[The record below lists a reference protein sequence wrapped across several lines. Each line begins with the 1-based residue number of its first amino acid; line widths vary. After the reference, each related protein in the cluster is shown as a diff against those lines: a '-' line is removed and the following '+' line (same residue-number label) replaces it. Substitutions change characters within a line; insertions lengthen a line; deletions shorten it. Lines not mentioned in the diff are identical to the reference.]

1 MSRPTMQELLAKQ
14 KEIAEKF
21 NAQQIEQDKLRQ
33 EFEKITAVIA
43 DRQAGEAEIA
53 ANVAAETSPVP
64 EVTPASVDPAPGTD
78 VVTVERGTQL
88 CLLKVIKEK
97 QMPTK
102 MAK

>member
-14 KEIAEKF
+14 KELAEKF
-21 NAQQIEQDKLRQ
+21 NAQQVEQDKLRQ
-33 EFEKITAVIA
+33 EYEKVTAVIQ
-43 DRQAGEAEIA
+43 DRQAGMVEAA
-53 ANVAAETSPVP
+53 P
-64 EVTPASVDPAPGTD
+64 EVTPASVDPAPGAD
-78 VVTVERGTQL
+78 VVSVERGTQL

>member
-21 NAQQIEQDKLRQ
+21 NAQQVEQDKLRQ

-53 ANVAAETSPVP
+53 ATVAAETCPAP
-64 EVTPASVDPAPGTD
+64 EVTPASVDPAPGAD
-78 VVTVERGTQL
+78 AVTVERGTQL

-97 QMPTK
+97 QMPTRMVK
-102 MAK
+102 

>member
-14 KEIAEKF
+14 KEIADKF

-53 ANVAAETSPVP
+53 ANVAAETCPAP

-78 VVTVERGTQL
+78 AVTVERGTQL
-88 CLLKVIKEK
+88 CLSKVIKEK
-97 QMPTK
+97 QMPTR

>member
-1 MSRPTMQELLAKQ
+1 MTYKQKYTQKFINQVHSLRDKMSQ

-78 VVTVERGTQL
+78 VVTVERGT
-88 CLLKVIKEK
+88 
-97 QMPTK
+97 
-102 MAK
+102 

>member
-1 MSRPTMQELLAKQ
+1 MARPTTQELFEKQ
-14 KEIAEKF
+14 KKIAEKF
-21 NAQQIEQDKLRQ
+21 NAQQIEQDKLRH
-33 EFEKITAVIA
+33 EYDKITAVII

-88 CLLKVIKEK
+88 CLSKVIKEK
-97 QMPTK
+97 QMPTR

>member
-1 MSRPTMQELLAKQ
+1 MTYKQKYTQKFINKVHSLRDKMSQ

-33 EFEKITAVIA
+33 EFEKITAVIV

-78 VVTVERGTQL
+78 VVTVERGT
-88 CLLKVIKEK
+88 
-97 QMPTK
+97 
-102 MAK
+102 

>member
-1 MSRPTMQELLAKQ
+1 MSRPTTQELLARQ

-43 DRQAGEAEIA
+43 DRQAGEAEMA
-53 ANVAAETSPVP
+53 ANVAPEVCPAP
-64 EVTPASVDPAPGTD
+64 EVTPASVDPAPGAD
-78 VVTVERGTQL
+78 AVTVERGTQL

-97 QMPTK
+97 QMPTRMVK
-102 MAK
+102 

>member
-1 MSRPTMQELLAKQ
+1 MSRPTMQELIAKQ
-14 KEIAEKF
+14 KEIADKF
-21 NAQQIEQDKLRQ
+21 NAQQVEQDKLRQ
-33 EFEKITAVIA
+33 EFEKVSAIIA

-53 ANVAAETSPVP
+53 ANVAAETCPAP

-78 VVTVERGTQL
+78 AVTVERGTQL

-97 QMPTK
+97 QMPTR